1 MSPEIITLLGQLK
14 RSGASTLSI
23 LAKGA
28 TNDYCTDLR
37 KQEML
42 TTIMLILDELDVI
55 RTGLKREMEG
65 NTHG

>member
-1 MSPEIITLLGQLK
+1 MNPEIITLLEQLK
-14 RSGASTLSI
+14 RSGASSLAI
-23 LAKGA
+23 FAKGA

-42 TTIMLILDELDVI
+42 TTIMLILDELDEI